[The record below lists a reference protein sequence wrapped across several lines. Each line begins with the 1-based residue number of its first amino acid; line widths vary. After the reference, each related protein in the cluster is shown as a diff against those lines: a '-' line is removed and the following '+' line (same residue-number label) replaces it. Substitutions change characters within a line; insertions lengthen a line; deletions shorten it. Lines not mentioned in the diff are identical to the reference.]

1 MKRLFFLLPIIAAI
15 ASCGS
20 KTPVKAPDI
29 DMSFSAEARIS
40 YSGGECTAQMRRF
53 SEDCWEYCITEPFAL
68 EGAVIRI
75 EEGKSK
81 ITMFDTEAAA
91 DINTEAV
98 SAARLITDAVEAA
111 IDNSTGAAEAD
122 GIISVRGQSP
132 TSTYT
137 LTFKNDSTPFSLDID
152 GRGITVEFT
161 KFVPMEDGDEE
172 IIMMEN

>member
-1 MKRLFFLLPIIAAI
+1 MKRLFFLLPLVAAI

-20 KTPVKAPDI
+20 KTPVAVPDI
-29 DMSFSAEARIS
+29 DISFSAEARIS

-53 SEDCWEYCITEPFAL
+53 SENCWEYCITEPFAL

-81 ITMFDTEAAA
+81 ITMFDMEAAA

-98 SAARLITDAVEAA
+98 SAARLITEAVEAA

-137 LTFKNDSTPFSLDID
+137 LSFKNDSTPFSLAID

-161 KFVPMEDGDEE
+161 KFVPMEGGDEE

>member
-1 MKRLFFLLPIIAAI
+1 MKRLFFLLPLIAAVS
-15 ASCGS
+15 SCGS
-20 KTPVKAPDI
+20 KPIVTAPDI

-53 SEDCWEYCITEPFAL
+53 SENCWEYCITEPFAL

-91 DINTEAV
+91 DINSEAV
-98 SAARLITDAVEAA
+98 SATRLITDAVEAA
-111 IDNSTGAAEAD
+111 IDNNMGAAEAD

-137 LTFKNDSTPFSLDID
+137 LSFKNDCAPSSLTID

-161 KFVPMEDGDEE
+161 KFVPMESGDDEV
-172 IIMMEN
+172 IMMEN